1 MSDVNEV
8 NDPQGPANGVPAKDL
23 AANGTPV
30 SAGEALSRRG
40 FLAGSLGAT
49 AAAGTALKVRHIRL
63 PGNARAGDKASA
75 RPSTTKVAGPLVLCT
90 LYGGNDGLNT
100 VVPYEESAYHALR
113 GDLAITQDE
122 ALPIGEAD
130 GVTLGLHP
138 SLTGM
143 QTLWNAGQVA
153 IILGVEYPNP
163 NYSHFESMDIWQTA
177 DLSGEAGSGWLGR
190 WLDATGTDP
199 MRALSV
205 GSQIPIAFAGNVQQ
219 AGTLADSTQ
228 GNSQLPYG
236 SGPFTSAYKELMS
249 VKKGEGA
256 IANMIASDGTNL
268 LTVGNDAAKALNS
281 ESVPP
286 GVTDRYSAD
295 IGNQLDIAA
304 ELIEYGLPTQAYGV
318 SFASFD
324 THSDQAGTH
333 ATLLSQLDTAVQN
346 FCGVFPTAQA
356 GKSPVLVIYSE
367 FGRRPEANASAGTDH
382 SSSSVVF
389 VVGPSIK
396 GGFYGAMPSLT
407 KFDEYG
413 NFVVTTDFRSL
424 YATILEQVLGIDNKS
439 ILGKSFDTVGFL

>member
-1 MSDVNEV
+1 M
-8 NDPQGPANGVPAKDL
+8 
-23 AANGTPV
+23 AANETEVGV
-30 SAGEALSRRG
+30 GDGLSRRG

-49 AAAGTALKVRHIRL
+49 AAAGTALKARHIRL
-63 PGNARAGDKASA
+63 PGSTHATDRTTA
-75 RPSTTKVAGPLVLCT
+75 RPSTKKVAGPLVLCT

-100 VVPYEESAYHALR
+100 VVPYEEPAYHALR
-113 GDLAITQDE
+113 KGLAITHDE
-122 ALPIGEAD
+122 ALPIGAAD

-143 QTLWNAGQVA
+143 QALWNSGHLA

-205 GSQIPIAFAGNVQQ
+205 GSQVPIAFAGNVQQ

-228 GNSQLPYG
+228 GNAQLPYG
-236 SGPFTSAYKELMS
+236 NGPFTSAYKELMS
-249 VKKGEGA
+249 LKKHQGA
-256 IANMIASDGTNL
+256 IADLIAADGTNL
-268 LTVGNDAAKALNS
+268 LHVGNEAAKALNK

-286 GVTDRYSAD
+286 GLTDRYAAD

-324 THSDQAGTH
+324 THSNQAGTH
-333 ATLLSQLDTAVQN
+333 ATLLSQLDAAVQN
-346 FCGVFPTAQA
+346 FCGVFPTAEA
-356 GKSPVLVIYSE
+356 GKNPVLVIYSE

-382 SSSSVVF
+382 SSASVVF
-389 VVGPSIK
+389 VVGPSVK
-396 GGFYGAMPSLT
+396 GGYYGAMPSLT

-413 NFVVTTDFRSL
+413 NFVVTTDFRSV

-439 ILGKSFDTVGFL
+439 VLGKSFRTIDFL